1 MQRNGKRRSRSQAGS
16 HNTGAR
22 IRQHAYRSRV
32 ARWRSQYFSQYFE
45 GVPAGGRLRGWG
57 MGRAFGGWAGPLS
70 VTVSVTILIPV
81 SQPARLRLK
90 VLPITIGRSDRQA
103 PFTPSV
109 GDLANAARRLSL
121 GAALTL
127 LATTTAL
134 LGGVFQL
141 GRTVGPRPQGAD
153 VGETRC
159 RREVAGGSTAEL

>member
-1 MQRNGKRRSRSQAGS
+1 MNQCRTTLPPNWQIPFPLVSRSTATTGPPVRPADYEAGIGRS
-16 HNTGAR
+16 WALASARGQQFSRDGAR
-22 IRQHAYRSRV
+22 TRS
-32 ARWRSQYFSQYFE
+32 
-45 GVPAGGRLRGWG
+45 PALVG
-57 MGRAFGGWAGPLS
+57 A